1 MSLRLQINLLLA
13 GMMVLFIAAL
23 GWLQIDSTRRS
34 VHEEIQAAHRVATQV
49 LTRVSFVYRH
59 SGLDG
64 MIGFLHQL
72 GRVRANDITLHDE
85 SGKLLYESPPSPY
98 KPGRDAPAWFAAVV
112 SPPIEPRIIPL
123 VGGHVTVNANPS
135 RAVLDGWDDL
145 MRLLSVAMLVF
156 AVAILAIY
164 FLAGR
169 VIAPLSRVVEGLRA
183 VGRGEYGTR
192 LPPLA
197 GAEGASLSRAF
208 NGMAQAI
215 EDSIRARREAAEA
228 AELLARNRELTQLIQ
243 ARIEQERGAI
253 ARELHDEMGQSVT
266 AIKSLALSIARRCDA
281 AGDPSGQAAR
291 TIAEASDHL
300 YQVVHA
306 ILPRLRPLALDQF
319 GLADALEDLLG
330 DWRQQHPAMA
340 FELDVRH
347 LPEALDDTL
356 ATAAYRI
363 VQEAVNN
370 SLRHAA
376 ASRIAIRLGRAE
388 GEDLLTIRIRDDGR
402 GLGGNW
408 KSAGHY
414 GLIGMQERAT
424 ALGGTLS
431 LEDAPGGGLDVI
443 ARLPLDPLTAADGDG
458 EDAREMRQA
467 IADTGSTR

>member
-1 MSLRLQINLLLA
+1 MP
-13 GMMVLFIAAL
+13 
-23 GWLQIDSTRRS
+23 T
-34 VHEEIQAAHRVATQV
+34 
-49 LTRVSFVYRH
+49 
-59 SGLDG
+59 
-64 MIGFLHQL
+64 
-72 GRVRANDITLHDE
+72 
-85 SGKLLYESPPSPY
+85 
-98 KPGRDAPAWFAAVV
+98 
-112 SPPIEPRIIPL
+112 
-123 VGGHVTVNANPS
+123 
-135 RAVLDGWDDL
+135 
-145 MRLLSVAMLVF
+145 
-156 AVAILAIY
+156 
-164 FLAGR
+164 
-169 VIAPLSRVVEGLRA
+169 
-183 VGRGEYGTR
+183 
-192 LPPLA
+192 
-197 GAEGASLSRAF
+197 
-208 NGMAQAI
+208 
-215 EDSIRARREAAEA
+215 
-228 AELLARNRELTQLIQ
+228 
-243 ARIEQERGAI
+243 
-253 ARELHDEMGQSVT
+253 
-266 AIKSLALSIARRCDA
+266 LSIARRCDA

-443 ARLPLDPLTAADGDG
+443 ARLPLDPLTAPDGDG

-467 IADTGSTR
+467 IADTGATR